1 MILNHHNREGDLP
14 SAKVM
19 AVVEPLLL
27 PALFSATTTTEKRE
41 KGLRSVNS
49 ALFTAA
55 LTVVVWL
62 SEGES
67 LLCIVTEYCIIGRAL
82 KEKVH

>member
-1 MILNHHNREGDLP
+1 VILNHHNREGDLP

-19 AVVEPLLL
+19 AVVEPLFL
-27 PALFSATTTTEKRE
+27 PALLSTTTTTEKRE

-49 ALFTAA
+49 VLFTAA

-67 LLCIVTEYCIIGRAL
+67 LLCIVTEYCIISRAL
-82 KEKVH
+82 KEEVH